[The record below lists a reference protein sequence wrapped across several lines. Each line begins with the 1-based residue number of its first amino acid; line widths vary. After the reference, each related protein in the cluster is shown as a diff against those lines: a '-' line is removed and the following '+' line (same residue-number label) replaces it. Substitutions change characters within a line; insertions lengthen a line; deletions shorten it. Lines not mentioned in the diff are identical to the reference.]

1 MFKFING
8 LFSSSST
15 SNLQEDF
22 SWNVPYDGE
31 FHDYPDGESPYLSQ
45 AELQMLQ
52 RIVADRIRE
61 EELYRSVNKQTAKH
75 WSKEKRS
82 VRQSTLDSLYKEI
95 QKASQR
101 LKKLSALQ
109 YRLKH
114 KIAARG

>member
-1 MFKFING
+1 MFKSIRN
-8 LFSSSST
+8 LFSRNPVVNNEHEFT
-15 SNLQEDF
+15 EIV
-22 SWNVPYDGE
+22 WNENYAIQCAMKEE
-31 FHDYPDGESPYLSQ
+31 FLSQ
-45 AELQMLQ
+45 SELQMLQ
-52 RIVADRIRE
+52 RIVAGRIRE

-75 WSKEKRS
+75 WSKEQRS